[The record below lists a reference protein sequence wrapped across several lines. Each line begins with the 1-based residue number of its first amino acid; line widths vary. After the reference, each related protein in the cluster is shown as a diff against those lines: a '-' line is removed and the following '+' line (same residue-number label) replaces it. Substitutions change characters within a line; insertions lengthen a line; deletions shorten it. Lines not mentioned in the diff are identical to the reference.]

1 MPYILKKTKEKGKV
15 GYKVCKRDEPERCFS
30 KHPLT
35 EKKARKQRTAIILS
49 ELGRSI
55 KRGGVE
61 SDENTPDTP
70 DTPGTPET
78 GETTPPANNQ
88 IQTPNAPIRN
98 PTRELTD
105 QPRMAMGARRTLFT
119 DMPPPPSPSDKA
131 GPSSPP
137 RSRQTSPS
145 HTGPSISNGYTLKM
159 CENFLKNPK
168 INPKTNNK
176 ITRYTDTFYTIVD
189 NCMIVMGK
197 DFLDGLE
204 KNPQPFKKEFLDEM
218 TEKYDN
224 TRFIEEKIKKE
235 QEHKTKDE
243 TTCKTFI
250 QNQTN
255 DPENDSK
262 IDIPSTKH
270 IKLYNKCQKI
280 LPKELFEDLEK
291 QFIDTTIPNNING
304 ARLCKHI
311 INNSS
316 SKAIYNADGTI
327 NKIKTNNVG
336 NPFNYQ
342 NINFEHPLIPLLLK
356 KCENDFLMQVMVIA
370 IVIKDTSANSNLE
383 DTTEKYKEYFQKIM
397 YEVHTYDV
405 KNTKN
410 FYVSYD
416 NSSIISIINNI
427 VEFITGFQDINYNE
441 QGKIKILENL
451 QIIVTDLIDKSV
463 SILDTETKNR
473 RKIYLDEGTRK
484 NLQSCLF
491 EIEALKEGIVMHK
504 EIESSE
510 SSDIEE
516 KSKAAW
522 RSKSLEIPVGL
533 PVLPK
538 RTRAEILTELGK
550 VCRDTMDILTLQ
562 EFETMKRK
570 KLELVVHVGAK
581 NEEGKQSCYY
591 VESIFKSIK
600 VDISNNKPPRDPATK
615 SKITETEIEEMIMPK
630 MKYIDINVINPIT
643 KQKSNKIPNIKLD
656 IKQVY
661 VYKKGT
667 GNTPNY
673 TVSYE
678 NDKNYSRRPFYQ
690 IKYIRSIGTISK
702 TYYYETGGFIP
713 MNIYV
718 NEADRGDIP
727 PHETDAFA
735 RSVDITSSVIMAKLD
750 ELVDKGMFANI
761 YGQSRSSIHSKTI
774 EYWYD
779 TEENIISKAKLFIDE
794 LNDLSPL
801 IT

>member
-55 KRGGVE
+55 PRGGM
-61 SDENTPDTP
+61 DGQQGNTENTP
-70 DTPGTPET
+70 
-78 GETTPPANNQ
+78 PAVDNQ
-88 IQTPNAPIRN
+88 LESPRA
-98 PTRELTD
+98 PTRARTAARGD
-105 QPRMAMGARRTLFT
+105 IDRPRMATGARRALFT
-119 DMPPPPSPSDKA
+119 DKPSSSSSEKA
-131 GPSSPP
+131 GPSSPL

-145 HTGPSISNGYTLKM
+145 HTRPSISNGYTLEM
-159 CENFLKNPK
+159 CNQFLQNPK
-168 INPKTNNK
+168 INPKTKNDIKLYKDKFNE
-176 ITRYTDTFYTIVD
+176 IVD
-189 NCMIVMGK
+189 NCMNVMGNE
-197 DFLDGLE
+197 FLNGL
-204 KNPQPFKKEFLDEM
+204 KQVKKPHPFKKEFLDEM